1 MHLQDFYG
9 VGILS
14 RDGVD
19 LMSDGRGLAAMVLV
33 VGLSSCA
40 LPSGD
45 DQNDKALN
53 QTDAIRI
60 VLNTDQPDLSKGVL
74 YDAKAPLHF
83 NVGFGRHGIACAG
96 STFQEGV
103 TPLGTFK
110 VNAILSTTTFE
121 MDPSL
126 VTKSGKSEDE
136 LRQNLFRDMNAIDFK
151 GDGETGEYGGG
162 YISLAPVENTD
173 QPFRFN
179 TYNGK
184 FRWYSF
190 AIHGTNDDSRVGKAV
205 TGGCINVNQTA
216 LKTLLNTVQ
225 LGDEVVIS
233 SDYPC
238 LS

>member
-1 MHLQDFYG
+1 MAA
-9 VGILS
+9 
-14 RDGVD
+14 
-19 LMSDGRGLAAMVLV
+19 GRALAMTALV
-33 VGLSSCA
+33 AGLSGCG
-40 LPSGD
+40 LLSGD
-45 DQNDKALN
+45 DGASKSKAMDE
-53 QTDAIRI
+53 TDAIRI
-60 VLNTDQPDLSKGVL
+60 VLNADQPDLSKGVL
-74 YDAKAPLHF
+74 YDAQAPLHF

-96 STFQEGV
+96 STFQEGI

-110 VNAILSTTTFE
+110 VNAILSSTKFE

-126 VTKSGKSEDE
+126 VTKSGKSEVE

-151 GDGETGEYGGG
+151 GDGETGEYGAG

-179 TYNGK
+179 TYDGK

-205 TGGCINVNQTA
+205 TGGCINVNQAA
-216 LKTLLNTVQ
+216 LKTLLNTVE

-233 SDYPC
+233 SDSPC